1 MLSTKLTTTHNG
13 IQSCQFIPEPVRTLV
28 QRRTADN
35 KHFGKLEIC
44 APLFNRIGS
53 GSGSG
58 SDDENEMEPPQR
70 IIAGFLLDTSGS
82 MEGTKLQYAVNTIRK
97 FVEVIHEERN
107 GKTIETQPFHAWMYL
122 ITFNTRSNVVIP
134 FQEITEL
141 TIPKINELL
150 DQIRADGCTNYEV
163 AFEKQTQVLEEII
176 QTITEPT
183 TILRF
188 FETDGEITQGTMNIK
203 KLYEMMR
210 STTTTTAP
218 ATPRITFE
226 DYVLGYGTDV
236 DLVCLKALAS
246 RTPPPAT
253 SPSASTA
260 TAAPAPAAAPPF
272 AADSLSTLVTIL
284 KPEEIGWRVGEILS
298 KFIMRFGSTFKV
310 SIGTTTAA
318 ANVEAMN
325 QGTIELFEYETHQ
338 WSHSTTIQT
347 MMHGETRTLWVQ
359 YTPPPLPPQ
368 STATPTAT
376 PTATATATAVDVR
389 INIQYEN
396 RKTGEKFTT
405 IFEHSITLTSD
416 PIATSDPDSTVLF
429 QNVIPLVLGMIQ
441 IEILKQ
447 YREIEADR
455 YDMDTIVREAYKT
468 KRMLNSIDAAVVS
481 RLSVCNITSCQIA
494 NLMTDVKV
502 IIGLTT
508 IQNFK
513 EQKLVLHAR
522 RICSAEQ
529 ELFNTG
535 AAVSRKYVELEEDH
549 EEEAMRV
556 IELRRQQRECDTNDS
571 DMADD
576 ALPSRIPT
584 VILHDSQDID
594 TPCPATV
601 GRRHHNQMGGSI
613 LRALCVKIATARNN
627 HEDITAEQIYDQYM
641 RMTTGG
647 GGGGYYD
654 ADCDAPPPCH
664 YQPDDDDTFSSTPMN
679 DEYTQR
685 RKGMMRQMSS

>member
-1 MLSTKLTTTHNG
+1 MISTKLTTINQD
-13 IQSCQFIPEPVRTLV
+13 IKSCQFIPEPVRALV

-44 APLFNRIGS
+44 APLFNQYG
-53 GSGSG
+53 
-58 SDDENEMEPPQR
+58 DDEKEEPQR

-82 MEGTKLQYAVNTIRK
+82 MDGIKLQYAVNTIRK

-107 GKTIETQPFHAWMYL
+107 GKTIDTQPFHAWMYL
-122 ITFNTRSNVVIP
+122 ITFNSKAELVIP
-134 FQEITEL
+134 FQEITEI
-141 TIPKINELL
+141 TIPKINECL
-150 DQIRADGCTNYEV
+150 DKIRTDGSTNYEA

-203 KLYEMMR
+203 KLYDMMR
-210 STTTTTAP
+210 STTTTTATAAET
-218 ATPRITFE
+218 ATAPRITFE

-253 SPSASTA
+253 SSSASTA
-260 TAAPAPAAAPPF
+260 TAAPAAVAASRPF

-298 KFIMRFGSTFKV
+298 KFIMRYGSTFKV

-318 ANVEAMN
+318 ANAEAMN

-338 WSHSTTIQT
+338 WGHSTTIQT

-359 YTPPPLPPQ
+359 YTPPPSSSSQPISAP
-368 STATPTAT
+368 
-376 PTATATATAVDVR
+376 AVAVR

-396 RKTGEKFTT
+396 RRTGEEFTAT
-405 IFEHSITLTSD
+405 FEHSINPSMTATVAATADTL
-416 PIATSDPDSTVLF
+416 LF
-429 QNVIPLVLGMIQ
+429 QKVISIVLGMIQ

-468 KRMLNSIDAAVVS
+468 KRMLNSIDGFS
-481 RLSVCNITSCQIA
+481 RLSFPNIACQTA

-535 AAVSRKYVELEEDH
+535 AAVSRKYVDFEENY
-549 EEEAMRV
+549 EEEATRV
-556 IELRRQQRECDTNDS
+556 IELRKQQEQKDRDDNGDND
-571 DMADD
+571 DDDNDDNNGGDDDYDD
-576 ALPSRIPT
+576 AMPSRIPT
-584 VILHDSQDID
+584 RPPVFD
-594 TPCPATV
+594 TPCPATAG
-601 GRRHHNQMGGSI
+601 GRRHNQMGGST
-613 LRALCVKIATARNN
+613 LRTLCVKIATARNN
-627 HEDITAEQIYDQYM
+627 NEDISAEEIYDQYM
-641 RMTTGG
+641 RMTR
-647 GGGGYYD
+647 GYYD
-654 ADCDAPPPCH
+654 ADCDAPRCH
-664 YQPDDDDTFSSTPMN
+664 YDPNDDDTFSSTPMN

>member
-1 MLSTKLTTTHNG
+1 MISTKLTTINQD
-13 IQSCQFIPEPVRTLV
+13 IQSCQFIPESVRALV
-28 QRRTADN
+28 QRRTAEN

-44 APLFNRIGS
+44 APLFNQYG
-53 GSGSG
+53 
-58 SDDENEMEPPQR
+58 DDEKEQPQR

-82 MEGTKLQYAVNTIRK
+82 MDGIKLQYAVNTIRK

-107 GKTIETQPFHAWMYL
+107 GKTIDTQPFHAWMYL
-122 ITFNTRSNVVIP
+122 ITFNTKAELVIP
-134 FQEITEL
+134 FQEITEI
-141 TIPKINELL
+141 TIPKINERL
-150 DQIRADGCTNYEV
+150 DRIRADGSTNYEA

-203 KLYEMMR
+203 KLYDMMR
-210 STTTTTAP
+210 STTTTTDTVAAP
-218 ATPRITFE
+218 APAATPRITFE

-246 RTPPPAT
+246 RTPPPV
-253 SPSASTA
+253 PTA
-260 TAAPAPAAAPPF
+260 TATLVAAAA

-298 KFIMRFGSTFKV
+298 KFIMRYASTIKV
-310 SIGTTTAA
+310 SIGTTTTTTTAAAAA
-318 ANVEAMN
+318 ANAATAMN

-338 WSHSTTIQT
+338 WGHSTTIQT

-359 YTPPPLPPQ
+359 YTPPPSSSQQPIPA
-368 STATPTAT
+368 S
-376 PTATATATAVDVR
+376 AVAVR

-396 RKTGEKFTT
+396 RRTGEEFTAT
-405 IFEHSITLTSD
+405 FEHSINPPSMTATAATAATD
-416 PIATSDPDSTVLF
+416 AIAYTPLF
-429 QNVIPLVLGMIQ
+429 QKVIPLVLGMIQ

-468 KRMLNSIDAAVVS
+468 KRMLNSIDGVS
-481 RLSVCNITSCQIA
+481 RLSFPNIACQTA

-535 AAVSRKYVELEEDH
+535 AAVSRKYVDFEENY
-549 EEEAMRV
+549 EEEATRV
-556 IELRRQQRECDTNDS
+556 IELRKQQQQHQDQDHGDND
-571 DMADD
+571 DD
-576 ALPSRIPT
+576 DEENDYDDVMPSRIPT
-584 VILHDSQDID
+584 RPPVFD
-594 TPCPATV
+594 TPCPVTAG
-601 GRRHHNQMGGSI
+601 GRRHKMGGSI

-627 HEDITAEQIYDQYM
+627 NEDISAEEIYDQYM
-641 RMTTGG
+641 RMTRAY
-647 GGGGYYD
+647 YYD
-654 ADCDAPPPCH
+654 ADCDAPRCH
-664 YQPDDDDTFSSTPMN
+664 YDPNDDDTFSSTPMN